1 MIMME
6 TNLPEQLLLQRS
18 SEGDADAFH
27 QLYQL
32 HKRDVFNLVHMRLP
46 DIEDAKDVVQDI
58 FIDLWLKK
66 EALQAIRDIKPYL
79 YVLAR
84 NQVITAYRRKNVQ
97 LRNESLLFE
106 GLNTMDHSAEDN
118 TIAKELYAQINEIV
132 EQLPETTRQCYHLS
146 KNEGKRN
153 GEIADLLNISE
164 KTVRNNLSEALKRLK
179 SHLSQSHPELL
190 ALLVLLIK

>member
-1 MIMME
+1 
-6 TNLPEQLLLQRS
+6 
-18 SEGDADAFH
+18 
-27 QLYQL
+27 
-32 HKRDVFNLVHMRLP
+32 VHMRLP

-97 LRNESLLFE
+97 LRNECLLFE
-106 GLNTMDHSAEDN
+106 GLNTLDHSAEDN

>member
-1 MIMME
+1 MITME
-6 TNLPEQLLLQRS
+6 NNLPEQVLLQRS

-46 DIEDAKDVVQDI
+46 DVEDAKDVVQEI

-66 EALQAIRDIKPYL
+66 EALLAIRDFKPYL

-97 LRNESLLFE
+97 LKNEGLLFE
-106 GLNTMDHSAEDN
+106 GLNTLDHSAEDN
-118 TIAKELYAQINEIV
+118 AIAKELYDQINQIV
-132 EQLPETTRQCYHLS
+132 EKLPETTRQCYHLS

-179 SHLSQSHPELL
+179 SSLSQSHPELL
-190 ALLVLLIK
+190 ALLIFLLR

>member
-27 QLYQL
+27 QLYQF
-32 HKRDVFNLVHMRLP
+32 HKRDVFKLVHMRLP

-106 GLNTMDHSAEDN
+106 GLNTLDHSAEDN

>member
-106 GLNTMDHSAEDN
+106 GLNTLDHSAEDN

>member
-18 SEGDADAFH
+18 SEGDAVAFH

-32 HKRDVFNLVHMRLP
+32 HKKDVFNLVHMRLA

-66 EALQAIRDIKPYL
+66 EALLAIRDLKPYL

-106 GLNTMDHSAEDN
+106 GLNTLDHSAEDN

-153 GEIADLLNISE
+153 GEIANLLNISE

-179 SHLSQSHPELL
+179 SNLSQSHPELL

>member
-32 HKRDVFNLVHMRLP
+32 HKKDVFNLVHMRLP
-46 DIEDAKDVVQDI
+46 DIDDAKDVVQDI

-66 EALQAIRDIKPYL
+66 EALLAIRDLKPYL

-106 GLNTMDHSAEDN
+106 GLNTLDHSAEDN
-118 TIAKELYAQINEIV
+118 AIAKELYAQINEIV

-190 ALLVLLIK
+190 ALLILLIK

>member
-18 SEGDADAFH
+18 SEGDAVAFH
-27 QLYQL
+27 QLYHL
-32 HKRDVFNLVHMRLP
+32 HKKDVFNLVHMRLA

-66 EALQAIRDIKPYL
+66 EALLAIRDLKPYL

-106 GLNTMDHSAEDN
+106 GLNTLDHSAEDN
-118 TIAKELYAQINEIV
+118 AIAKELYAQINEIV

-153 GEIADLLNISE
+153 GEIANLLNISE

-190 ALLVLLIK
+190 ALLVLLVK

>member
-106 GLNTMDHSAEDN
+106 GLNTLDHSAEEN

>member
-1 MIMME
+1 ME
-6 TNLPEQLLLQRS
+6 TNLGEQLLLKRS
-18 SEGDADAFH
+18 SEGDAAAFH

-32 HKRDVFNLVHMRLP
+32 HKREIFTLVNMRLP
-46 DIEDAKDVVQDI
+46 VTEDAKDVVQDI
-58 FIDLWLKK
+58 FVELWLKRDTL
-66 EALQAIRDIKPYL
+66 ATIRDFKPYL

-97 LRNESLLFE
+97 LKNEGLLFQ
-106 GLNTMDHSAEDN
+106 GLNTLDHSAEDN
-118 TIAKELYAQINEIV
+118 TIAKQLHDQIHLIV
-132 EQLPETTRQCYHLS
+132 ETLPETTRKCYHLS

-179 SHLSQSHPELL
+179 SALSQTHPELL
-190 ALLVLLIK
+190 TLLLLLL

>member
-1 MIMME
+1 ME

-18 SEGDADAFH
+18 SDGDAAAFH
-27 QLYQL
+27 ELYQL
-32 HKRDVFNLVHMRLP
+32 HKRDVFTLVNMRLP
-46 DIEDAKDVVQDI
+46 DTEDAKDVVQEI
-58 FIDLWLKK
+58 FIELWLKK
-66 EALQAIRDIKPYL
+66 DMLSAIRDFKPYL

-97 LRNESLLFE
+97 LKNEGLLFE
-106 GLNTMDHSAEDN
+106 GLNTLDHSAEDN
-118 TIAKELYAQINEIV
+118 AIAKELYEQINLIV
-132 EQLPETTRQCYHLS
+132 EALPETTRKCYHLS

-179 SHLSQSHPELL
+179 SALSQTHPELL
-190 ALLVLLIK
+190 ALLVFLVK

>member
-32 HKRDVFNLVHMRLP
+32 HKRDVFKLVHMRLP

-106 GLNTMDHSAEDN
+106 GLNTLDHSAEDN